1 MSSQTSRVQTAR
13 RRELTA
19 QYLRMLLNERGT
31 YRNQWARMV
40 DKTSSDEIS
49 QAAVAKVIVDFLRK
63 TESETSELDYRL
75 LKDRVH
81 RALSGRALTPSTLGL
96 FTAAFQFSEEHSRQL
111 WAIFLGT
118 TPDEARAAFQP
129 PGFHVVCLAETY
141 EVNAEGRPQ
150 SHRVRQRITATK
162 DGVSR
167 FPLHFDSAAVAIKVA
182 VGETSDTYRCTDEL
196 FAVDILLPKALR
208 RDESFDLE
216 YVVEHPADAKA
227 DRELL
232 RGAIG
237 KNIDSA
243 TIVVKFNAGK
253 LPSRVWWIVRTN
265 IGRGGRT
272 LLREQVEIDQSCS
285 VSRTVLSL
293 DDVVVGFRWD
303 W

>member
-1 MSSQTSRVQTAR
+1 V
-13 RRELTA
+13 
-19 QYLRMLLNERGT
+19 
-31 YRNQWARMV
+31 V

-49 QAAVAKVIVDFLRK
+49 QAAVAKVIVDYLRK
-63 TESETSELDYRL
+63 AENKASELDYRL

-96 FTAAFQFSEEHSRQL
+96 FTAAFQFSEEHKRQL

-141 EVNAEGRPQ
+141 EMDSEGRPQ
-150 SHRVRQRITATK
+150 SHRVRQKITATR
-162 DGVSR
+162 DEVSR
-167 FPLHFDSAAVAIKVA
+167 FPLQFDSAALEIRVST
-182 VGETSDTYRCTDEL
+182 GEISDRYRCADDL
-196 FAVDILLPKALR
+196 FAVDILLPKVLMR
-208 RDESFDLE
+208 NESFDLE
-216 YVVEHPADAKA
+216 YVVEHPTDAKA

-237 KNIDSA
+237 KHIDSA
-243 TIVVKFNAGK
+243 TIVVKFNAGR
-253 LPSRVWWIVRTN
+253 LPSRVWWMVRTN
-265 IGRGGRT
+265 IGRNGRT
-272 LLREQVEIDQSCS
+272 LLREQVEIDQSSS